1 MIRGMHGLFYS
12 SDAEATRAFFR
23 DVMRL
28 PGKDVG
34 GGWWIFDF
42 AEADLGVH
50 PIHTGG
56 TAGGHDVSFY
66 CDDIRGTV
74 ADLKSR
80 GVHFD
85 TDIEERGYGSVT
97 YLTAPGGLR
106 IQLYEPRYKTLG
118 KPQAKRPRAAVRK
131 GTQAGKAGTR
141 PAAKQKRPAESP
153 QAAAKRRTAAKRKP
167 VAKRKP
173 AARRVNARSRSP
185 RR

>member
-50 PIHTGG
+50 PIDPGS

-85 TDIEERGYGSVT
+85 TEIEARGYGLVT

-118 KPQAKRPRAAVRK
+118 KPTAKRQRAVARKRARTAKADTQPAAKRKPTKRPRAAAKSR
-131 GTQAGKAGTR
+131 R
-141 PAAKQKRPAESP
+141 PAAKP
-153 QAAAKRRTAAKRKP
+153 RT
-167 VAKRKP
+167 VGKRKP
-173 AARRVNARSRSP
+173 AARPVNARSRSP